1 MDKKWI
7 YIPEL
12 LYFQEGPG
20 VRKHQYTTEGVKL
33 LNVAN
38 LVDGKVDLSTSD
50 RYISDEEANGKYNHF
65 LADEGDLIIASSGIK
80 VDYFDKKM
88 GFVKKEHLPLCMNTS
103 TIRFKSLDDKKLNIN
118 YFMYFLKSSAF
129 KHQLYKE
136 ITGSAQLNFGPTHLS
151 KMKFPLIDINEQ
163 VYIAEV
169 LNKIETV
176 VEHKRHQLDEYDY
189 LIKSR
194 FVEMFGDPQSNPFEW
209 IKSPM
214 GDYLTLL
221 TDFSA
226 NGSYKYLDSNVVM
239 YDDPN
244 YALMVRTTDLEKQNF
259 EVDVKYV
266 DENSYNILSK
276 SKIFGNEIIMNK
288 IGSAGKVYLMPCLNR
303 PVTLGRNAF
312 MFRYNDL
319 IDPLFVYFLL
329 TSEYVTNEIMQHVR
343 GAVTKTITKDAVRS
357 VKLIVPPIDLQKQFS
372 HFVQHVD
379 KLRVEVQKSLDETQ
393 LLFDSLMQKYFD

>member
-38 LVDGKVDLSTSD
+38 LVDGKVDLSTSE
-50 RYISDEEANGKYNHF
+50 RYISDEEAYGKYSHF

-118 YFMYFLKSSAF
+118 YFMYFLKSNSF

-151 KMKFPLIDINEQ
+151 KMKFPLIDIDKQ
-163 VYIAEV
+163 FYIADV
-169 LNKIETV
+169 LSKIERV
-176 VEHKRHQLDEYDY
+176 LEHKRQQLNEYDY

-194 FVEMFGDPQSNPFEW
+194 FVEMFGDVDSNWNSFPIVTLNEVCRKITDGKHGGCGREDDSGYYFIGAREIFDGEMHYDTAPQIPYSDFEKDYKRCN
-209 IKSPM
+209 IEN
-214 GDYLTLL
+214 GDLVIVNTGATIGKTAIANSELTKKTLL
-221 TDFSA
+221 QKSVALIKTNSEVILPKFLQYYYICNTRLYKVESA
-226 NGSYKYLDSNVVM
+226 SAQ
-239 YDDPN
+239 PN
-244 YALMVRTTDLEKQNF
+244 LL
-259 EVDVKYV
+259 
-266 DENSYNILSK
+266 I
-276 SKIFGNEIIMNK
+276 SKIKET
-288 IGSAGKVYLMPCLNR
+288 KVILP
-303 PVTLGRNAF
+303 
-312 MFRYNDL
+312 
-319 IDPLFVYFLL
+319 PL
-329 TSEYVTNEIMQHVR
+329 Q
-343 GAVTKTITKDAVRS
+343 
-357 VKLIVPPIDLQKQFS
+357 LQDEFILFTEQ
-372 HFVQHVD
+372 VD
-379 KLRVEVQKSLDETQ
+379 KLKLEIQKSLDGNKI
-393 LLFDSLMQKYFD
+393 LYDSLMQEYFG